1 MRKNVRLGEVLV
13 ENQVITE
20 EQLQKAL
27 EIQKKEGKRLGEVL
41 TSHGMCSEYQML
53 NALAKR
59 LNLTYEPNIAA
70 QVDVEIAKIVPE
82 QLVENTASHRF
93 ISKKGCCTRR
103 PTTH

>member
-59 LNLTYEPNIAA
+59 LNLIY
-70 QVDVEIAKIVPE
+70 
-82 QLVENTASHRF
+82 
-93 ISKKGCCTRR
+93 
-103 PTTH
+103 

>member
-82 QLVENTASHRF
+82 QLVRKHSIAPLYIKEGVLYLSLIH
-93 ISKKGCCTRR
+93 I
-103 PTTH
+103 